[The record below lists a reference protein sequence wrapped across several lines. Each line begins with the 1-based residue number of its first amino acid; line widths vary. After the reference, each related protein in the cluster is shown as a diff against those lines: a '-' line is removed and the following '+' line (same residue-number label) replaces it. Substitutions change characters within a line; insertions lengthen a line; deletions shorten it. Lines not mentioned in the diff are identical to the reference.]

1 MSMSFI
7 SDTGRSVGHEAI
19 QHLPRTRW
27 AMPKRRNQKQ
37 ARKSRERLMGKGEGR
52 LKEKV
57 AVITGATGGIGGAIA
72 RKMLDEGAQVM
83 LAGRDE
89 ERLKAAAD
97 ALDAGG
103 RVAICAGQPSNEH
116 DVEALIAA
124 TIDRFGQL
132 DMFVAN
138 AGSEGKVMPITMTS
152 LDDFEA
158 VQHANLTSVFLA
170 IKHAGAT
177 MQESG
182 GSIIAVASVAGVVG
196 VAGIGAYAASKHG
209 IAGLA
214 KVGALE
220 LAPAKVRVNCVAPAP
235 IDNAMMESIE
245 GQASPDDP
253 SLARSGFTA
262 LIAMGRYGTNE
273 EVANLVSFL
282 GSDEASYCTGGIY
295 AVDGGF
301 LAA

>member
-1 MSMSFI
+1 
-7 SDTGRSVGHEAI
+7 
-19 QHLPRTRW
+19 
-27 AMPKRRNQKQ
+27 
-37 ARKSRERLMGKGEGR
+37 MGTGEGR
-52 LKEKV
+52 LKGKV
-57 AVITGATGGIGGAIA
+57 AIITGATGGIGGAIA
-72 RKMLDEGAQVM
+72 RKMLDEGATLM

-89 ERLKAAAD
+89 GRLKAAAD
-97 ALDAGG
+97 ALHARD
-103 RVAICAGQPSNEH
+103 RVATCAGQPSDEA

-124 TIDRFGQL
+124 ATEKFGQL
-132 DMFVAN
+132 DIFVAN

-152 LDDFEA
+152 LEDFEA
-158 VQHANLTSVFLA
+158 VQHANVTSVFLA
-170 IKHAGAT
+170 IKHAGAA
-177 MQESG
+177 MQERG
-182 GSIIAVASVAGVVG
+182 GSIIAVSSVAGVVG
-196 VAGIGAYAASKHG
+196 VSGIGAYAASKHG

-220 LAPAKVRVNCVAPAP
+220 LAQAKVRVNCVAPAP

-253 SLARSGFTA
+253 SLARSGFTS

-273 EVANLVSFL
+273 EVADFVSFL
-282 GSDEASYCTGGIY
+282 GSDEASYCTGGVY